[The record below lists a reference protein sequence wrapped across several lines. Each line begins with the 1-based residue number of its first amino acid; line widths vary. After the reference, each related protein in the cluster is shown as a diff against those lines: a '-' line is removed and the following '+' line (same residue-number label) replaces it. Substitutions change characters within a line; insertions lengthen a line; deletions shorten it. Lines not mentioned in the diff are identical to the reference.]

1 MAVVG
6 RRYWVNPVTAIYVMS
21 TSKSEQPSTSARS
34 ALKAMG
40 LSPRKALG
48 QHFLVGKGVVAM
60 ILKAAEISLGETVVE
75 VGPGLGVL
83 TRELVQRAGQV
94 IAVEMDARLASA
106 LEQGLADAGNLQVV
120 QADAREV
127 DAAALTEGTS
137 YKLVAN
143 LPYYAAS
150 PILRHFLESSH
161 PPTVAVVMV
170 QREVAR
176 NMVAQPGDMSLMS
189 VGVQL
194 FGRPRIVG
202 YVRPESFYPRPKVTS
217 AVVRIQVYPKPALEV
232 EDTGAF
238 FTVVRAGFSTP
249 RKQLRNSLANGL
261 AVLPEQ
267 ARSLLEAAGIG
278 PRARAETLR
287 LEEWGALYHVVEVV
301 GLGGKKIDE

>member
-1 MAVVG
+1 M
-6 RRYWVNPVTAIYVMS
+6 
-21 TSKSEQPSTSARS
+21 SEQPSTSARA

-48 QHFLVGKGVVAM
+48 QHFLVGEGVVAM
-60 ILKAAEISLGETVVE
+60 IMKAAEISPQETVVE

-83 TRELVQRAGQV
+83 TRELVQRARRV
-94 IAVEMDARLASA
+94 IAVEMDAGLALA
-106 LEQGLADAGNLQVV
+106 LERGLADAGNLQVV
-120 QADAREV
+120 KADAREI
-127 DAAALTEGTS
+127 DSEALTGGTS

-161 PPTVAVVMV
+161 PPTLAVVMV

-202 YVRPESFYPRPKVTS
+202 YVRPTAFYPRPKVTS
-217 AVVRIQVYPKPALEV
+217 AVVRIEVYPKPALEV

-261 AVLPEQ
+261 AVPPEQ
-267 ARSLLEAAGIG
+267 ARTLLEAAGID
-278 PRARAETLR
+278 PRARAETLG
-287 LEEWGALYHVVEVV
+287 LEQWEALYREVEKADVED
-301 GLGGKKIDE
+301 KRDR